1 MRERVA
7 TPGQRL
13 YTPWLWNLIFA
24 LPFVTVFAATRFD
37 YPLHGDEVTF
47 YPITQQFGA
56 HLLPPLD
63 LLRSYEQLQTPL
75 MFWVFGF
82 LGRIVGADLWKY
94 RAGVAILSYV
104 TLLLFFRLCRSY
116 CHGAESWL
124 PIYTTAALGLSPY
137 YLGAS
142 FYYYTDIPCLF
153 ALMVALT
160 FYLADQPLAG
170 AIAAGVAVLIRQFSL
185 FLPGAYILSWLAKAR
200 RTSRLNLRQGAALLL
215 PIGMLLPLIVLWGGL
230 SPQNRLRGMVH
241 QVGSF
246 HPEFVNYL
254 VLATGAYAL
263 PLALIRIRAIFQ
275 WQRLIAVA
283 VLAPLFWFAIPR
295 PNSPLLNLPVRTLG
309 YLDITLTKAF
319 GDHKTIPYFLLW
331 YLGCLIL
338 YEVFSLE
345 WGTLDKLI
353 PLAVVTFF
361 VINLFAHMV
370 WDKYLLLV
378 LPLILLALARGY
390 AKSATTPEAL
400 HGWRIASFQSPK

>member
-1 MRERVA
+1 MRDWHA
-7 TPGQRL
+7 LGQRL
-13 YTPWLWNLIFA
+13 CAPWVWYLLFV
-24 LPFVTVFAATRFD
+24 LPFFVTFLLTRFD
-37 YPLHGDEVTF
+37 YPIHGDEVSF
-47 YPITQQFGA
+47 YPITLQFGA
-56 HLLPPLD
+56 HLLPPLG

-75 MFWVFGF
+75 MFWAFGL
-82 LGRIVGADLWKY
+82 LGRVVGFDLWKL
-94 RAGVAILSYV
+94 RAGVALLSYL
-104 TLLLFFRLCRSY
+104 TLLLFFRLCRAH
-116 CHGAESWL
+116 CQGAKPWL
-124 PIYTTAALGLSPY
+124 SIYTTAALALSPY

-142 FYYYTDIPCLF
+142 FYYYTDVPCLF
-153 ALMVALT
+153 ALMVALML
-160 FYLADQPLAG
+160 YLSNRPITGAVAAGLAG
-170 AIAAGVAVLIRQFSL
+170 LIRQFSL
-185 FLPGAYILSWLAKAR
+185 FLPGAYALSALVKAR
-200 RTSRLNLRQGAALLL
+200 HSRMDLRQGAALLL
-215 PIGMLLPLIVLWGGL
+215 PFGMLLPLIILWGGL
-230 SPQNRLRGMVH
+230 GPQNRLRGIVH

-378 LPLILLALARGY
+378 LPLLFLSLARGH
-390 AKSATTPEAL
+390 ARSTTFVSAS
-400 HGWRIASFQSPK
+400 HGS